1 MIYLT
6 LSSVLIELLFWRMYV
21 NFYLLGTI
29 LCDDERYL
37 LLPTYLLSYQRQA
50 PYK

>member
-6 LSSVLIELLFWRMYV
+6 LSSVLIELLIWRSYA
-21 NFYLLGTI
+21 NLFARTI

-37 LLPTYLLSYQRQA
+37 LLSTYLFTNDM
-50 PYK
+50 